1 MAMLREAFTWVN
13 TMLGK
18 AKNAIQGTYHGISD
32 QHVPRYLAEFGS
44 RFNRRFD
51 LPAMIPRLGYI
62 AACILPMPERPLRL
76 AEPSG

>member
-1 MAMLREAFTWVN
+1 
-13 TMLGK
+13 MLGNV
-18 AKNAIQGTYHGISD
+18 KNAIQGTYHGISD

-62 AACILPMPERPLRL
+62 AARTP
-76 AEPSG
+76 PSG